1 MIRFK
6 ILYYSKGEPSKIL
19 HLPSNFKKGLKNNC
33 VCPKADLTMFMC
45 KLSTYYIISL
55 DDKNAFWPK

>member
-1 MIRFK
+1 M
-6 ILYYSKGEPSKIL
+6 
-19 HLPSNFKKGLKNNC
+19 PSNFKKGLKNNC